1 MEQIHNKS
9 IVLHHPRDLK
19 PFARCT
25 GNVLVVAPHPDD
37 DVIGAGGTMA
47 LLAQAGKQVFS
58 VYVTDGSSFPGSD
71 SRGTDEQI
79 IALRQREALAALK
92 VVKAKG
98 GIFLKG
104 SSKKLKNNSSK
115 AVEHALKDVLRVFMP
130 ESIYLPAPFEA
141 HPTHRTVTQITLRV
155 LRSMRDYFPALWGYT
170 VWGGIF
176 STRGFKIIDIS
187 AVAGLK
193 RKAIRMHQSQIAY
206 KAYDAGI
213 LGRNRYE
220 AVFSETHKPARHSYV
235 ECFLDMQEL
244 VTNKR
249 LSLST
254 FTKKMLENLYQ

>member
-9 IVLHHPRDLK
+9 IVLHHPLDLK
-19 PFARCT
+19 PFAQRP

-58 VYVTDGSSFPGSD
+58 VYVTDGSSFPGSAL
-71 SRGTDEQI
+71 RGTTEQRV
-79 IALRQREALAALK
+79 ALRQREALAALK

-104 SSKKLKNNSSK
+104 SSR
-115 AVEHALKDVLRVFMP
+115 AVEHALRDVLRFFMP
-130 ESIYLPAPFEA
+130 ESICVPVPFDT
-141 HPTHRTVTQITLRV
+141 HPTHHAVLQITLRA
-155 LRSMRDYFPALWGYT
+155 LRSMRNYFPELWGYA

-176 STRGFKIIDIS
+176 STRGFKIVDIS
-187 AVAGLK
+187 AVVELK
-193 RKAIRMHQSQIAY
+193 RKAIRMHKSQIAY

-235 ECFLDMQEL
+235 EGFLDMQEL
-244 VTNKR
+244 VTNRR

-254 FTKKMLENLYQ
+254 FTKKILGHLYQ

>member
-1 MEQIHNKS
+1 MEHSHNKS
-9 IVLHHPRDLK
+9 IVLHHPLDLK
-19 PFARCT
+19 PFARCP

-58 VYVTDGSSFPGSD
+58 LYVTDGSSFPRSA
-71 SRGTDEQI
+71 SRGTNEQI
-79 IALRQREALAALK
+79 IALRQKESLAALK
-92 VVKAKG
+92 AVKAKG

-104 SSKKLKNNSSK
+104 SSKKLKNKSSK
-115 AVEHALKDVLRVFMP
+115 AVEQAIREVLGFFLP
-130 ESIYLPAPFEA
+130 ESIYVPAPFET
-141 HPTHRTVTQITLRV
+141 HPTHRSVLQITLRA
-155 LRSMRDYFPALWGYT
+155 LRSMRNYFPALWGYT

-193 RKAIRMHQSQIAY
+193 VKAIRMHQTQLAF

-220 AVFSETHKPARHSYV
+220 AIFSETHKPARPSHV

-254 FTKKMLENLYQ
+254 FSKKILGNLYQ

>member
-1 MEQIHNKS
+1 MEQIHNKN
-9 IVLHHPRDLK
+9 IVLHHPHDLK
-19 PFARCT
+19 PFARCP
-25 GNVLVVAPHPDD
+25 GNVLIVAPHPDD

-58 VYVTDGSSFPGSD
+58 VYVTDGSSFPGAASW
-71 SRGTDEQI
+71 GTTKQI

-92 VVKAKG
+92 GVKAKG

-104 SSKKLKNNSSK
+104 SSKKMKNKSSK
-115 AVEHALKDVLRVFMP
+115 DIEHALRDVLRFFMP
-130 ESIYLPAPFEA
+130 ESICVPVPFDT
-141 HPTHRTVTQITLRV
+141 HPTHHAVLQITLRA
-155 LRSMRDYFPALWGYT
+155 LRSMRNYFPELWGYA

-176 STRGFKIIDIS
+176 STRGFEIVDIS
-187 AVAGLK
+187 AVAELK
-193 RKAIRMHQSQIAY
+193 RKAICMHQSQIAY
-206 KAYDAGI
+206 KAYDEGM

-244 VTNKR
+244 VANKR

-254 FTKKMLENLYQ
+254 FTKKMLENLY

>member
-19 PFARCT
+19 PFAQRP

-58 VYVTDGSSFPGSD
+58 VYVTDGSSFPGSAL
-71 SRGTDEQI
+71 RGTTEQV
-79 IALRQREALAALK
+79 IALRQKEAIAALK
-92 VVKAKG
+92 AVKAKG

-104 SSKKLKNNSSK
+104 SSTKIKNNSSR
-115 AVEHALKDVLRVFMP
+115 AVEHALRDVLRFFMP
-130 ESIYLPAPFEA
+130 ESICVPVPFDT
-141 HPTHRTVTQITLRV
+141 HPTHHAVLQITLRV
-155 LRSMRDYFPALWGYT
+155 LRSMRNYFPELWGYA

-176 STRGFKIIDIS
+176 STRGFKIVDIS
-187 AVAGLK
+187 AVVELK
-193 RKAIRMHQSQIAY
+193 RKAIRMHKSQIAY

-235 ECFLDMQEL
+235 EGFLDMQEL
-244 VTNKR
+244 VTNRR

-254 FTKKMLENLYQ
+254 FTKKILGHLYQ

>member
-9 IVLHHPRDLK
+9 IVLHHPHGLK
-19 PFARCT
+19 SFARCP
-25 GNVLVVAPHPDD
+25 GNVLIVAPHPDD

-58 VYVTDGSSFPGSD
+58 LYVTDGSSFPASA
-71 SRGTDEQI
+71 SRGTTEQI

-92 VVKAKG
+92 AVKAKG

-104 SSKKLKNNSSK
+104 SSQKLKNNGSK
-115 AVEHALKDVLRVFMP
+115 AVEHALKDVLRFFMP

-155 LRSMRDYFPALWGYT
+155 LRNMRDYFPALWGYT

-176 STRGFKIIDIS
+176 STRGIKIVDIS

-193 RKAIRMHQSQIAY
+193 RKAIRMHKSQIAY

-235 ECFLDMQEL
+235 EGFLDMQEL
-244 VTNKR
+244 VTNRR